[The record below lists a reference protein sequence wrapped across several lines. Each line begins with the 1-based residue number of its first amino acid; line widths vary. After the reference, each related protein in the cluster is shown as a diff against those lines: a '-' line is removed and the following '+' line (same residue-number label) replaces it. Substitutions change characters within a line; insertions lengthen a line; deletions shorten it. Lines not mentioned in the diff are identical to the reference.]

1 MIKKFFDMIKKMNNE
16 EILLFEQGVSNYSM
30 GIDAFRISC
39 SVIDRGHTYYIE
51 YNLEYFNNGKRYL
64 LDEGYFR
71 HNRLEVSISIDR
83 RFPNFLKCVKESPSK
98 FLSYRIKSQHEHTID
113 LSRYKEFYSEVND
126 IDKALENFT
135 VKIPGINDSEE
146 FIDDYKKKSKL
157 IDKAFVTT
165 AKSYAEELDNR

>member
-1 MIKKFFDMIKKMNNE
+1 MIKRFFDMIKKMNDE
-16 EILLFEQGVSNYSM
+16 VILLFEQGVSKYSM
-30 GIDAFRISC
+30 GLDRFRLAC
-39 SVIDRGHTYYIE
+39 SIIERGRTYYLE
-51 YNLEYFNNGKRYL
+51 YNLEYFVNGKRYL

-71 HNRLEVSISIDR
+71 HNRLEVSISVDR

-126 IDKALENFT
+126 IDKALENFA

-146 FIDDYKKKSKL
+146 FIEDYKRKSKL
-157 IDKAFVTT
+157 IAKAFVTT
-165 AKSYAEELDNR
+165 AKLYAEELDNR